1 MRRSAFAAR
10 AAEPRESRCTEIHM
24 RPTEILSGEH
34 RVIEV
39 VLGVLDR
46 MAQDAFERGVI
57 DVPAARETVGFIREF
72 ADRRHHGKE
81 EARLFPAMESAGLP
95 PHHGPTAVMRH
106 EHEVGRAEVRRM
118 DAALRDFEDA
128 KGGAADAFAF
138 AARTFVDF
146 LREHIAKEDE
156 ILFPMAD
163 RILGD
168 DAQTALLAEFQRF
181 DGAEFDAADHDRWVA
196 FAEDLAA
203 RFGVPSAHAAAP
215 HGGHHGGG
223 CHDPHCGQG
232 GGGSGGG
239 A

>member
-1 MRRSAFAAR
+1 
-10 AAEPRESRCTEIHM
+10 M

-39 VLGVLDR
+39 VLGVLER
-46 MAQDAFERGVI
+46 MAHDAFDRGVI
-57 DVPAARETVGFIREF
+57 DVAAAKQAVEFLREF

-106 EHEVGRAEVRRM
+106 EHEVGRAEIRRM

-138 AARTFVDF
+138 AARTFVDL

-168 DAQTALLAEFQRF
+168 AAQTTLLADFERF
-181 DGAEFDAADHDRWVA
+181 DATEFDAADHDRWVA
-196 FAEDLAA
+196 LAEGLAT
-203 RFGVPSAHAAAP
+203 RFGIPSVHAAALHGGP
-215 HGGHHGGG
+215 HGSG
-223 CHDPHCGQG
+223 CHDPHCGHG
-232 GGGSGGG
+232 GDGSGGG

>member
-1 MRRSAFAAR
+1 
-10 AAEPRESRCTEIHM
+10 M

-34 RVIEV
+34 RAIEM
-39 VLGVLDR
+39 VLGALDR
-46 MAQDAFERGVI
+46 MAQDAFDRGSI
-57 DVPAARETVGFIREF
+57 DVAAARQAVEFLREF

-95 PHHGPTAVMRH
+95 PQHGPTSVMRH

-118 DAALRDFEDA
+118 DAALRDFEEA

-138 AARTFVDF
+138 AARTFVDL

-168 DAQTALLAEFQRF
+168 AAQTSLLADFERF
-181 DGAEFDAADHDRWVA
+181 DGTEFDAADHDRWVA
-196 FAEDLAA
+196 LAEDLAT
-203 RFGVPSAHAAAP
+203 RFGVPSAHAAAL
-215 HGGHHGGG
+215 HAGHHGSG
-223 CHDPHCGQG
+223 CHDPHCGNG
-232 GGGSGGG
+232 GNGSGGC